1 MSLIFGMYLIC
12 PETVGHKDSN
22 SDDCVYTK
30 LRKTSVKMPVKRQAD
45 GSIAL
50 IPVSRRGTKRSWG
63 IALAGKL
70 WSMVLHNVA
79 FWAQW

>member
-30 LRKTSVKMPVKRQAD
+30 LRKTSVKMPVERQAD

-50 IPVSRRGTKRSWG
+50 IPAKKNRNEKVVG
-63 IALAGKL
+63 I
-70 WSMVLHNVA
+70 S
-79 FWAQW
+79 